1 MREGSEFEPA
11 DLEQLSE
18 RIDTIRRALA
28 AVVVGQEQVVDQ
40 ILTALFTGGHVLLEG
55 VPGVAKTLIARGV
68 AAATGLQFRRI
79 QFTPD
84 LMPADIVGTNVFEF
98 QAGRFRLQKGPVFT
112 QVLLADEINRT
123 PPKTQAALL
132 EAMAE
137 GQVTIDGETHALAE
151 PFFVMATQ
159 NPLEHE
165 GTYPLPE
172 AQLDRFLMKV
182 LVGYPDA
189 DDEVRIYQR
198 FLDGTLDLLPREVGI
213 QAVLA
218 AEDVAAA
225 RGVLGRV
232 HVEEKVLVYV
242 RTIVEAT
249 RASRHLSFGASPR
262 AGMALIACG
271 RTRAALDGR
280 DYVIPDDVKG
290 MAPPVLRHRLLPTPE
305 AELEG
310 RDAEKV
316 LEEILDETEV
326 PR

>member
-1 MREGSEFEPA
+1 MNQESDFETPDLAELSSRVDRIRE
-11 DLEQLSE
+11 
-18 RIDTIRRALA
+18 ALGGI
-28 AVVVGQEQVVDQ
+28 VVGQQRVIDE

-55 VPGVAKTLIARGV
+55 VPGVAKTLIARGI
-68 AAATGLQFRRI
+68 AAAAGLEFRRI

-98 QAGRFRLQKGPVFT
+98 QSGRFRLQKGPVFT

-137 GQVTIDGETHALAE
+137 GQVTIDGTTHELAE
-151 PFFVMATQ
+151 PYFVMATQ

-182 LVGYPDA
+182 LVGYPS
-189 DDEVRIYQR
+189 DDEEVLIYRR
-198 FLDGTLDLLPREVGI
+198 FLDGTLHLLPRQVGLEP
-213 QAVLA
+213 VLT

-225 RGVLGRV
+225 RRTLGRI
-232 HVEEKVLVYV
+232 HVEEGILIYV
-242 RTIVEAT
+242 RKLVEAT
-249 RASRHLSFGASPR
+249 RESRHLSFGASPR
-262 AGMALIACG
+262 AGMALIACA
-271 RTRAALDGR
+271 RTHAALDGR
-280 DYVIPDDVKG
+280 DYVIPDDIKR
-290 MAPPVLRHRLLPTPE
+290 MAAPVLRHRLLPTPE

-310 RDAEKV
+310 RDAEGILV
-316 LEEILDETEV
+316 SLLDEVEV